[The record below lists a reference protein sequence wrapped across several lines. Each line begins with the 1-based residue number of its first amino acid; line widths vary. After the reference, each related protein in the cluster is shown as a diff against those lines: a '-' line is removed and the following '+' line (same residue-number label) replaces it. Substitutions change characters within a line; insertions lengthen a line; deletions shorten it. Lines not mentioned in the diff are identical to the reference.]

1 MMYWDFFKMS
11 LRSLQQ
17 RKKRSWLTMIGIFIG
32 VATIVS
38 LMSVGQGMQDAIN
51 DQFASMGSD
60 KIMVM
65 AGSGVPL
72 ESASPLTLTEL
83 EVVRGVRGVEYA
95 TASIAKMSPIKF
107 QDETI
112 YQFVAGLPVDEE
124 SLRVITGME
133 AFHVMDGRMLKQGD
147 RFKAVVGYLY
157 NVNAFDKKVEMGHKL
172 TINGYDF
179 DVIGRMARIGTRQK
193 DLQIIIPQDIFRD
206 IYDEPEEIMAVI
218 AQVKPTA
225 DMSKVAEDI
234 KRQIRRTRD
243 EREGEETFQVQT
255 FEELMKTAGSVIAIV
270 QAFLL
275 GIAFISLL
283 VGGVGIMNTMYT
295 SVLERTR
302 EIGVM
307 KAIGARNSHI
317 MSLFLIE
324 AGILGMVG
332 GSIGIVIGLGLGKA
346 VEYLADT
353 QLSTGLIKANTS
365 PELILTALA
374 FSFLVGCLSGV
385 LPARA
390 AAKQNPVEA
399 LHYE

>member
-1 MMYWDFFKMS
+1 MIYWDFFIISLSS
-11 LRSLQQ
+11 LRQ
-17 RKKRSWLTMIGIFIG
+17 RRKRSWLTMIGIFIG

-60 KIMVM
+60 KIMVLS
-65 AGSGVPL
+65 GSGMPL

-83 EVVRGVRGVEYA
+83 DVVRGVRGVEYA
-95 TASIAKMSPIKF
+95 TGMITKMSPITF
-107 QDETI
+107 QDETT
-112 YQFVAGLPVDEE
+112 YQFVAGIPIDED
-124 SLRVITGME
+124 SLRILTGME
-133 AFHVMDGRMLKQGD
+133 AFHLIDGRMLKEGD

-157 NVNAFDKKVEMGHKL
+157 AVDAFDKKVEMGHKL
-172 TINGYDF
+172 TVSGYDF
-179 DVIGRMARIGTRQK
+179 DVIGRFDRIGTRQK
-193 DLQIIIPQDIFRD
+193 DLQVIIPQEIFRD
-206 IYDEPEEIMAVI
+206 IYDEPEDLMAMI
-218 AQVKPTA
+218 AQVKPSA
-225 DMSKVAEDI
+225 GMSKVAEDI
-234 KRQIRRTRD
+234 KRQIRRVRD

-255 FEELMKTAGSVIAIV
+255 FEELMSTAGSVISVV

-317 MSLFLIE
+317 MSIFLIE

-332 GSIGIVIGLGLGKA
+332 GSIGIALGLALGKA
-346 VEYLADT
+346 VEYFADT

-365 PELILTALA
+365 PELILTALT

-390 AAKQNPVEA
+390 AAKQSPVES

>member
-1 MMYWDFFKMS
+1 
-11 LRSLQQ
+11 
-17 RKKRSWLTMIGIFIG
+17 
-32 VATIVS
+32 
-38 LMSVGQGMQDAIN
+38 
-51 DQFASMGSD
+51 
-60 KIMVM
+60 
-65 AGSGVPL
+65 
-72 ESASPLTLTEL
+72 
-83 EVVRGVRGVEYA
+83 
-95 TASIAKMSPIKF
+95 
-107 QDETI
+107 
-112 YQFVAGLPVDEE
+112 
-124 SLRVITGME
+124 
-133 AFHVMDGRMLKQGD
+133 
-147 RFKAVVGYLY
+147 
-157 NVNAFDKKVEMGHKL
+157 
-172 TINGYDF
+172 
-179 DVIGRMARIGTRQK
+179 
-193 DLQIIIPQDIFRD
+193 
-206 IYDEPEEIMAVI
+206 
-218 AQVKPTA
+218 
-225 DMSKVAEDI
+225 
-234 KRQIRRTRD
+234 
-243 EREGEETFQVQT
+243 
-255 FEELMKTAGSVIAIV
+255 
-270 QAFLL
+270 
-275 GIAFISLL
+275 
-283 VGGVGIMNTMYT
+283 MYT